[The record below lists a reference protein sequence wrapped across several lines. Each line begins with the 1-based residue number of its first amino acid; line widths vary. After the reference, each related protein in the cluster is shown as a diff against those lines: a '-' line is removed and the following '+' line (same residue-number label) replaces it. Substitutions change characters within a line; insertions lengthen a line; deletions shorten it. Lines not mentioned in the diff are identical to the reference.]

1 MTYIVPRFYKWGMR
15 KTQFGELMLND
26 VSSPN
31 FCLLARVRD
40 NRRETAIP
48 RRGIAISRR
57 GTDFSSSFL
66 EFIYY
71 MKRIC
76 NKCSRA
82 RSPARLPCRT
92 SYQVDMVIP

>member
-40 NRRETAIP
+40 NRNKT
-48 RRGIAISRR
+48 
-57 GTDFSSSFL
+57 
-66 EFIYY
+66 
-71 MKRIC
+71 KRI
-76 NKCSRA
+76 
-82 RSPARLPCRT
+82 
-92 SYQVDMVIP
+92 